1 MVEGFDMKMI
11 FIRYTDNIQSLQN
24 CFCYSWKLS
33 KCSWILNPIQ
43 IRWIFNLISHQFI
56 FFKMKIFTYMWI
68 ECWFFYLPLIYFFLS
83 FDWFWWNCSIWLLIK
98 QKVFHLWMSKMIIPN
113 ILPLFVFLNVK
124 EWTKWLS
131 QISSVK

>member
-1 MVEGFDMKMI
+1 MVEEFDMKMI

-56 FFKMKIFTYMWI
+56 FFLNENIYVQVDWMLIFLFTSYI
-68 ECWFFYLPLIYFFLS
+68 FFLS